1 MVYGVALLP
10 ACRAPGHAP
19 SRKRDPD
26 TVLPR
31 GLWTG
36 EQLDSSQADRMN
48 GIRHVTI
55 HHEGSP
61 NPRTLTGL
69 DETAELLER
78 IRRYHVQGLGWADIG
93 YHYVIDRAGRVWECR
108 PIDWQGAHVRHHNE
122 HNVGI
127 MVLGNFE
134 IQRPSDAQL
143 ERLPRF
149 LADLRRRHGVDA
161 VDVRSHREWA
171 ATACP
176 GRLLQPHFQTMRTSA
191 AF

>member
-10 ACRAPGHAP
+10 ACRAPATT
-19 SRKRDPD
+19 RERDPD
-26 TVLPR
+26 TVMPR
-31 GLWTG
+31 GLWTRAS
-36 EQLDSSQADRMN
+36 LDASQANPMN
-48 GIRHVTI
+48 GISYITV

-61 NPRTLTGL
+61 NARTLTGL
-69 DETAELLER
+69 DETADLLEK
-78 IRRYHVQGLGWADIG
+78 IRRFHVHGLGWADIG
-93 YHYVIDRAGRVWECR
+93 YHYVIDRAGRVWEGR

-122 HNVGI
+122 HNIGV

-149 LADLRRRHGVDA
+149 LSDLRRRHGIMA
-161 VDVRSHREWA
+161 GDVRSHREWA

-176 GRLLQPHFQTMRTSA
+176 GRLLQPHFKTMRASA